1 MDIMGMIVQGI
12 LVLLTMGI
20 ILYILYFY
28 LRLRRQKC
36 HLLQELQV
44 KQQLT
49 EKTFAE
55 IHNGPMQTLAFLI
68 REVEIHEVPQQELLE
83 SLRDVYHS
91 ILVDV
96 ENLNNSK
103 NQ

>member
-1 MDIMGMIVQGI
+1 MDTMGMILQGI
-12 LVLLTMGI
+12 FVLVTMGI
-20 ILYILYFY
+20 ILYIFYFY
-28 LRLRRQKC
+28 LRLQREKR
-36 HLLQELQV
+36 HLLQQLHC

-83 SLRDVYHS
+83 YLRDIYHS
-91 ILVDV
+91 ILVGV
-96 ENLNNSK
+96 ENLNDSK
-103 NQ
+103 N

>member
-1 MDIMGMIVQGI
+1 MDTMGMIVQGI

-20 ILYILYFY
+20 ILYIIYFY
-28 LRLRRQKC
+28 LGLRRQKR
-36 HLLQELQV
+36 HLLQQLHC

-68 REVEIHEVPQQELLE
+68 REIEIHEVPQQELLE
-83 SLRDVYHS
+83 YLRDVYHS
-91 ILVDV
+91 ILVGV

-103 NQ
+103 N